1 MIRKDEDSDYSLTI
15 MLATYV
21 ASSSEWI
28 LDTRAAYHLC
38 PIKEWFMDFCN
49 LESGAVVMRNDQP
62 SCTMGIR
69 TIWLKMF
76 DGIVRELKEV
86 YMFHF

>member
-1 MIRKDEDSDYSLTI
+1 MTLKDEDSDYSLSIT
-15 MLATYV
+15 LAAYV
-21 ASSSEWI
+21 ASSSELI
-28 LDTRAAYHLC
+28 LDTTSTYHLC
-38 PIKEWFMDFCN
+38 LIKKWFMDFCN
-49 LESGAVVMRNDQP
+49 LESGAVMMRNDQS

-86 YMFHF
+86 DMF